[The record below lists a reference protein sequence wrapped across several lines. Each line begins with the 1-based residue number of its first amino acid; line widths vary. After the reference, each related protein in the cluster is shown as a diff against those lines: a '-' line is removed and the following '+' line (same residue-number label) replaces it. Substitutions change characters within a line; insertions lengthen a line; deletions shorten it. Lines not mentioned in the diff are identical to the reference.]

1 MHHSRSGHFSHS
13 DRLMAPLA
21 FSDAPNPAIAA
32 LVTLDAKQ
40 LMRFTIFFMSF
51 SLIGFRM
58 SSISFSRN
66 HSSIAVHHPTVF
78 SAHPKLFSLKGAL
91 PSVFYC
97 LTRYLHA
104 EASHKH

>member
-1 MHHSRSGHFSHS
+1 MRHSQFGHFSHS

-21 FSDAPNPAIAA
+21 FSDASNPAIAA
-32 LVTLDAKQ
+32 LVTLVAKQ
-40 LMRFTIFFMSF
+40 LMMFTIFFMSF
-51 SLIGFRM
+51 SLIRFRM

-66 HSSIAVHHPTVF
+66 HSSIVVHHPTGF
-78 SAHPKLFSLKGAL
+78 PSIPRFFGLKGAI

-97 LTRYLHA
+97 LARNLYA